1 MVFSVEANKV
11 AWCFVGVSAFSH
23 LGLSDRENQEKTL
36 LVSFAKREKKVI
48 QQKQLC
54 PCDFVC
60 QANGIRYKRG
70 WKEIKIRGGKYEKS
84 RAKHLDNIRRNK
96 RKWGE
101 NGLGNEKKT
110 GRAKI
115 QKGQRSGKKVRKGR
129 REGKEKMK
137 RERKIE
143 RERQTDRQT
152 VRQTVRLTDKHRMRM
167 KVRREGVVDVNH
179 RNTTGLSE

>member
-1 MVFSVEANKV
+1 M
-11 AWCFVGVSAFSH
+11 
-23 LGLSDRENQEKTL
+23 QEKTL

-54 PCDFVC
+54 RCDLVC

-96 RKWGE
+96 RRWGE
-101 NGLGNEKKT
+101 NGLGKKKKT

-129 REGKEKMK
+129 REGKKKMK
-137 RERKIE
+137 RERK
-143 RERQTDRQT
+143 RETDRQT
-152 VRQTVRLTDKHRMRM
+152 HSQTDRGILADKHRMRM

-179 RNTTGLSE
+179 RNTSGLSE